1 MLIRHDVTSNEPG
14 PSSSGVCLL
23 VALLVFPVGWD
34 AERLREVC
42 GQGADK
48 YRLGRCGIRWAY
60 MLAIVGAIDALV
72 LAALGF
78 VLSSR
83 EARLGRE
90 SAMTAPPPPPGSVLR
105 GEVNGGY
112 LYEAPSV
119 AGSRRSMNLQPVM
132 LMPQTEPDRY
142 SEFSHRSAQSG
153 RPPVGSAHNFH
164 L

>member
-1 MLIRHDVTSNEPG
+1 M
-14 PSSSGVCLL
+14 
-23 VALLVFPVGWD
+23 ALLVFPVGWD
-34 AERLREVC
+34 ADRLREVC
-42 GQGADK
+42 GQEADK
-48 YRLGRCGIRWAY
+48 YRLGRCGFRWAY
-60 MLAIVGAIDALV
+60 ILAIVGAIDALA

-83 EARLGRE
+83 EARLSRE
-90 SAMTAPPPPPGSVLR
+90 SALSGPPPPPGSVLR

-153 RPPVGSAHNFH
+153 RPAMAGSAHNFH

>member
-1 MLIRHDVTSNEPG
+1 M
-14 PSSSGVCLL
+14 
-23 VALLVFPVGWD
+23 ALLVFPVGWD
-34 AERLREVC
+34 ADRLREVC
-42 GQGADK
+42 GQEADK
-48 YRLGRCGIRWAY
+48 YRLGRCGFRWAY
-60 MLAIVGAIDALV
+60 ILAIVGAIDALA

-90 SAMTAPPPPPGSVLR
+90 SALSGPPPPPGSVLR
-105 GEVNGGY
+105 GEVNGGF

-132 LMPQTEPDRY
+132 LMPQAEPDRY

-153 RPPVGSAHNFH
+153 RPPDG
-164 L
+164 